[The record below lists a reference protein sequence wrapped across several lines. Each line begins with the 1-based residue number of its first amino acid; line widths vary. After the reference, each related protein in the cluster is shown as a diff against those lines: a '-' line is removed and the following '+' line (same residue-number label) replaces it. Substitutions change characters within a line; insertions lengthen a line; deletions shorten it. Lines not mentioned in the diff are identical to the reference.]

1 MRIDG
6 EWLLFDDDI
15 LRPVIRGEILT
26 EAGAWQQAEF
36 LVDTG
41 ADRTVFS
48 AATAPKIGLQ
58 ASDHARFQSSIIGR
72 RLISLLQFLEHSLTG
87 ESFLFRQTGRGSQ
100 NLFRFFLLSSRFPV
114 DLPLSG
120 CNWNTSIFT
129 RMKSKWFR
137 PRQTAIDSFR

>member
-1 MRIDG
+1 MRING

-48 AATAPKIGLQ
+48 AATASKLGLQ
-58 ASDHARFQSSIIGR
+58 SSDLRER
-72 RLISLLQFLEHSLTG
+72 ISGLGGAVNSVEVQTQIQLTRETGSKVTFRG
-87 ESFLFRQTGRGSQ
+87 EYAAVTEVEALMSVCWAATSP
-100 NLFRFFLLSSRFPV
+100 SY
-114 DLPLSG
+114 LPS
-120 CNWNTSIFT
+120 
-129 RMKSKWFR
+129 
-137 PRQTAIDSFR
+137 